1 MVLDFKKVRWNIKS
15 VIIWSN
21 LQNSQI
27 RQVAEAVFF
36 YVVYVIVTNVPEKRG
51 LLVTDIFEQRSNEL
65 GKVWST

>member
-27 RQVAEAVFF
+27 HQVAEAVFF

-51 LLVTDIFEQRSNEL
+51 LLGKNIFEQHSNEL
-65 GKVWST
+65 REVWST